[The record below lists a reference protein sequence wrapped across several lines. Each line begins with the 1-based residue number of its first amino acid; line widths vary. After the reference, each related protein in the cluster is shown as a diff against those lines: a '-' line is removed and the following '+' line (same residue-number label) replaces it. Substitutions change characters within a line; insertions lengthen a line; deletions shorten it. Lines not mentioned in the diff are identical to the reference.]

1 MSIVFVKSFKLLL
14 DRSLSAEPRTNSV
27 NQKLTFKAIFFKI
40 YANNDTISVNETNN
54 SYDLA
59 DQLTDGDRTVVVT
72 TRQKMQNMFKR
83 IDELDQLPK
92 RYENLKNMR
101 LAFIVDECHRTI
113 TPSQKREIDK
123 FFNRKPLWY
132 GFTGTPIFNENG
144 NFTL

>member
-1 MSIVFVKSFKLLL
+1 MLQIPSIDKSIFLIDRKDL
-14 DRSLSAEPRTNSV
+14 DTQTTTA
-27 NQKLTFKAIFFKI
+27 FKI

-92 RYENLKNMR
+92 R
-101 LAFIVDECHRTI
+101 V
-113 TPSQKREIDK
+113 
-123 FFNRKPLWY
+123 
-132 GFTGTPIFNENG
+132 
-144 NFTL
+144 